1 MRIEPMDKDT
11 VEGIVQKAVQD
22 AVDFIE
28 SEISEPRIRAQ
39 RYFDGKVDIG
49 HEQGR
54 SKVVATKCRDVVR
67 GIKPSIQRVF
77 LSTENPVEFVP
88 RMPEDVPIAEQM
100 TKYANYKFQQ
110 NNGYRMLNDVFQ
122 DAMVKKCG
130 IAKVMFEDKTK
141 SEIYS
146 YTGLNA
152 EEFMFLAE
160 EDDVEVLEQTITQE
174 IEIDEMGVEIERPIY
189 DVKISRTVSDGDI
202 LITSVPP
209 EEFFVDRNARSID
222 DFFVVGHRTDMTIGD
237 LLAMGYEE
245 DEIQGLTGTISTM
258 ESEAEFERRGYTIDE
273 DDDESVDPT
282 SKKVVVTEAYMKV
295 DAEGL
300 GIPQLYRFVLA
311 GSGYKMLSYDLAD
324 EVPFAVFEIDPEPHA
339 FFGRSLVELVMN
351 DQDAATSML
360 RGVLD
365 NVSLT
370 NNPGLEVVEGQV
382 SIDDLLNNEIGR
394 IVRVKSPGAIR
405 EQVVPFTAGSTLP
418 ALQYFDMLVD
428 NKTGVS
434 KAAQGLDP
442 DVLQSATAT
451 AVAATM
457 EGAAGQ
463 AEVMARNLAEG
474 GMRQLFR
481 LIAST
486 IIKNSDKE
494 EIIRLNNQ
502 FVAVDPRVWNADM
515 DIIVNVGL
523 GTGRENEKAAVLRE
537 TIQMQMSIWQQ
548 YGPNNGMVTMTN
560 IRNTLADTL
569 AAVGLKNSERYYLP
583 VTPESEQQLIAQK
596 QQEAMMAQQQQQ
608 QGGAPAS
615 DPNQA
620 FLMAEQMKAQSRVQV
635 DMAKLQLD
643 AQKASADQ
651 QFKMHELAMK
661 DDLKRDEMVQD
672 LAVEVA
678 KILGQYNS
686 TVNVAA
692 VKAEQDATRAHNE
705 QMMGGYGL
713 QGQGITFQGV
723 NAKRT
728 FPANHEGFAK
738 PAT

>member
-146 YTGLNA
+146 YTGLSA

-311 GSGYKMLSYDLAD
+311 GAGYKMLSYDLAD

-339 FFGRSLVELVMN
+339 FFGRSLVELVQN
-351 DQDAATSML
+351 DQDAATAML

-620 FLMAEQMKAQSRVQV
+620 FLMAEQMKAQSKVQV

-728 FPANHEGFAK
+728 FPTNHERFAK

>member
-146 YTGLNA
+146 YTGLSA

-245 DEIQGLTGTISTM
+245 DEIQGLTGTISTI

-311 GSGYKMLSYDLAD
+311 GAGYKMLSYDLAD

-339 FFGRSLVELVMN
+339 FFGRSLVELVQN
-351 DQDAATSML
+351 DQDAATAML

-608 QGGAPAS
+608 GGAPAS

-661 DDLKRDEMVQD
+661 DDLKRDEMVQA

>member
-146 YTGLNA
+146 YTGLSA

-258 ESEAEFERRGYTIDE
+258 ESEAEFERRGYTVDE

-311 GSGYKMLSYDLAD
+311 GAGYKMLSYDLAD

-370 NNPGLEVVEGQV
+370 NNPGLEVIEGQV

-394 IVRVKSPGAIR
+394 IVRVKSSGAIR

-728 FPANHEGFAK
+728 FPTNHEGFAK

>member
-88 RMPEDVPIAEQM
+88 RMPEDVPVAEQM

-146 YTGLNA
+146 YTGLSA

-258 ESEAEFERRGYTIDE
+258 ESEAEFERRGYTVDE

-311 GSGYKMLSYDLAD
+311 GAGYKMLSYDLAD

-502 FVAVDPRVWNADM
+502 FVAVDPRVWNAGM

-620 FLMAEQMKAQSRVQV
+620 FLMAEQMKAQSKVQV

-713 QGQGITFQGV
+713 QG
-723 NAKRT
+723 
-728 FPANHEGFAK
+728 
-738 PAT
+738 

>member
-146 YTGLNA
+146 YTGLSA

-245 DEIQGLTGTISTM
+245 DEIQGLSGTISTM

-311 GSGYKMLSYDLAD
+311 GAGYKMLSYDLAD

-339 FFGRSLVELVMN
+339 FFGRSLVELVQN

-620 FLMAEQMKAQSRVQV
+620 FLMAEQMKAQSKVQV

-713 QGQGITFQGV
+713 QG
-723 NAKRT
+723 
-728 FPANHEGFAK
+728 
-738 PAT
+738 

>member
-28 SEISEPRIRAQ
+28 GEISEPRIKAQ
-39 RYFDGKVDIG
+39 RYFDGEVDIG
-49 HEQGR
+49 YETGR

-88 RMPEDVPIAEQM
+88 RMPEDVQIAEQM

-130 IAKVMFEDKTK
+130 VAKVMFDDKYR
-141 SEIYS
+141 SEVYTV
-146 YTGLNA
+146 TGLS
-152 EEFMFLAE
+152 EEEYQYLVE
-160 EDDVEVLEQTITQE
+160 PDDIEVLEMTRSQE
-174 IEIDEMGVEIERPIY
+174 IEIDEMGVEIERPVY
-189 DVKISRTVSDGDI
+189 DAKISRQIPDGDV

-209 EEFFVDRNARSID
+209 EEFFVDRNARSVD
-222 DFFVVGHRTDMTIGD
+222 DFFVIGHRTDMTVGD

-245 DEIQGLTGTISTM
+245 EELTGISGSLSTIQ
-258 ESEAEFERRGYTIDE
+258 SEAEFERRGYTVDE
-273 DDDESVDPT
+273 DEDESADPT
-282 SKKVVVTEAYMKV
+282 SKKVAVTEAYMKV
-295 DAEGL
+295 DVDGV
-300 GIPQLYRFVLA
+300 GVPQLYRFVLVGA
-311 GSGYKMLSYDLAD
+311 GYKMLSYELAD
-324 EVPFAVFEIDPEPHA
+324 DVPFAIFEVDPEPHA
-339 FFGRSLVELVMN
+339 FFGRSLVDLVMD
-351 DQDAATSML
+351 DQDAATAML

-365 NVSLT
+365 NVALT
-370 NNPGLEVVEGQV
+370 NNPGLEIVDGQV
-382 SIDDLLNNEIGR
+382 SVDDLLNNEIGR
-394 IVRVKSPGAIR
+394 IVRVKQAGSIR

-434 KAAQGLDP
+434 KASQGLDP
-442 DVLQSATAT
+442 DVMQSATAT

-463 AEVMARNLAEG
+463 AEVIARNLAEG
-474 GMRQLFR
+474 GMRRLFK
-481 LIAST
+481 LIAGC
-486 IIKNSDKE
+486 IIKNTDKE
-494 EIIRLNNQ
+494 EVIRLNNQ

-515 DIIVNVGL
+515 DMMVNVGL

-537 TIQMQMSIWQQ
+537 TLQTQMGIWQQ
-548 YGPNNGMVTMTN
+548 YGPQNGLVTMTN
-560 IRNTLADTL
+560 VRNTLADML
-569 AAVGLKNSERYYLP
+569 SAVGLKNSDRYYLP
-583 VTPESEQQLIAQK
+583 VTFESEQQLIAQK
-596 QQEAMMAQQQQQ
+596 QQEAAMMQQQQ
-608 QGGAPAS
+608 QGAPAT

-620 FLMAEQMKAQSRVQV
+620 FMAAEQMKAQSRMQV

-643 AQKASADQ
+643 AQKAAADQ
-651 QFKMHELAMK
+651 QFKMHELGMK

-678 KILGQYNS
+678 KILGQYGAQVD
-686 TVNVAA
+686 TAA
-692 VKAEQDATRAHNE
+692 VKAEQDATRPHNE

-713 QGQGITFQGV
+713 QG
-723 NAKRT
+723 
-728 FPANHEGFAK
+728 
-738 PAT
+738 

>member
-146 YTGLNA
+146 YTGLSA

-311 GSGYKMLSYDLAD
+311 GAGYKMLSYDLAD

-339 FFGRSLVELVMN
+339 FFGRSLVELVQN
-351 DQDAATSML
+351 DQDAATAML

-608 QGGAPAS
+608 GGAPAS

>member
-146 YTGLNA
+146 YTGLSA

-311 GSGYKMLSYDLAD
+311 GAGYKMLSYDLAD

-370 NNPGLEVVEGQV
+370 NNPGLEVIEGQV

-394 IVRVKSPGAIR
+394 IVRVKSSGAIR

-728 FPANHEGFAK
+728 FPTNHEGFAK

>member
-67 GIKPSIQRVF
+67 AIKPSIQRVF

-88 RMPEDVPIAEQM
+88 RMPEDVAVAEQM

-122 DAMVKKCG
+122 DAMVKNCG
-130 IAKVMFEDKTK
+130 IAKVMYEDKT
-141 SEIYS
+141 ETETFTYN
-146 YTGLNA
+146 GLT
-152 EEFMFLAE
+152 EDEFMFLVE
-160 EDDVEVLEQTITQE
+160 EDDVEVLEQTITQQ
-174 IEIDEMGVEIERPIY
+174 IEVDQMGVEIENAIY
-189 DVKISRTVSDGDI
+189 DVKISRTTSDGDI

-209 EEFFVDRNARSID
+209 EEFFVDKNARSID
-222 DFFVVGHRTDMTIGD
+222 DFFVIGHRTDMTVGD
-237 LLAMGYEE
+237 LLAMGYEHS
-245 DEIQGLTGTISTM
+245 EIEGLSGTISTM
-258 ESEAEFERRGYTIDE
+258 DAEAEYERRGYAIDE
-273 DDDESVDPT
+273 DDDQSADPT
-282 SKKVVVTEAYMKV
+282 SKKVAVTEAYMKM
-295 DAEGL
+295 DAEGV
-300 GIPQLYRFVLA
+300 GVPQLYRFVLA
-311 GSGYKMLSYDLAD
+311 GAGYKMLSYDPAD
-324 EVPFAVFEIDPEPHA
+324 EVPFAVFEVDPEPHA
-339 FFGRSLVELVMN
+339 FFGRSLVQLVQD
-351 DQDAATSML
+351 DQDAATAML

-370 NNPGLEVVEGQV
+370 NNPGLEVVDGQV

-394 IVRVKSPGAIR
+394 IVRVKTPGAIR

-451 AVAATM
+451 AVAATI

-463 AEVMARNLAEG
+463 SEVMARNLAEG

-481 LIAST
+481 LIASA

-502 FVAVDPRVWNADM
+502 FVAVDPRVWNSADM
-515 DIIVNVGL
+515 DIVVNVGL
-523 GTGRENEKAAVLRE
+523 GTGRENEKSAVLRE

-560 IRNTLADTL
+560 IRNTLGDML
-569 AAVGLKNSERYYLP
+569 SAVGLKNSDRYYQP

-620 FLMAEQMKAQSRVQV
+620 FLMAEQMKAQGKAQV

-678 KILGQYNS
+678 KILGQYNA
-686 TVNVAA
+686 TVNVAS

-713 QGQGITFQGV
+713 QG
-723 NAKRT
+723 
-728 FPANHEGFAK
+728 
-738 PAT
+738 

>member
-67 GIKPSIQRVF
+67 AIKPSIQRVF

-88 RMPEDVPIAEQM
+88 RMPEDVAIAEQM

-122 DAMVKKCG
+122 DAMVKNCG
-130 IAKVMFEDKTK
+130 IAKVMYEDKTE
-141 SEIYS
+141 SETFT
-146 YTGLNA
+146 YTGLT
-152 EEFMFLAE
+152 EDEFMFLVE
-160 EDDVEVLEQTITQE
+160 EDDVEVLEQTISQQ
-174 IEIDEMGVEIERPIY
+174 IEIDQMGVEIENAIY
-189 DVKISRTVSDGDI
+189 DVKISRTTSDGDI

-209 EEFFVDRNARSID
+209 EEFFVDKNARSID
-222 DFFVVGHRTDMTIGD
+222 DFFVIGHRTDMTVGD
-237 LLAMGYEE
+237 LLAMGYEHS
-245 DEIQGLTGTISTM
+245 EIEGLSGTISTM
-258 ESEAEFERRGYTIDE
+258 DAEAEYERRGYAIDE
-273 DDDESVDPT
+273 DDDQSADPT
-282 SKKVVVTEAYMKV
+282 SKKVAVTEAYMKM
-295 DAEGL
+295 DAEGV
-300 GIPQLYRFVLA
+300 GVPQLYRFVLA
-311 GSGYKMLSYDLAD
+311 GAGYKMLSYDTAD
-324 EVPFAVFEIDPEPHA
+324 EVPFAVFEVDPEPHA
-339 FFGRSLVELVMN
+339 FFGRSLVQLVQD
-351 DQDAATSML
+351 DQDAATAML

-370 NNPGLEVVEGQV
+370 NNPGLEVVDGQV

-394 IVRVKSPGAIR
+394 IVRVKTPGAIR

-451 AVAATM
+451 AVAATI

-463 AEVMARNLAEG
+463 SEVMARNLAEG

-481 LIAST
+481 LIASA

-502 FVAVDPRVWNADM
+502 FVAVDPRVWNSADM
-515 DIIVNVGL
+515 DIVVNVGL
-523 GTGRENEKAAVLRE
+523 GTGRENEKSAVLRE

-560 IRNTLADTL
+560 IRNTLGDML
-569 AAVGLKNSERYYLP
+569 SAVGLKNSDRYYQP

-620 FLMAEQMKAQSRVQV
+620 FLMAEQMKAQGKAQV

-678 KILGQYNS
+678 KILGQYNA
-686 TVNVAA
+686 TVNVAS

-713 QGQGITFQGV
+713 QG
-723 NAKRT
+723 
-728 FPANHEGFAK
+728 
-738 PAT
+738 

>member
-1 MRIEPMDKDT
+1 
-11 VEGIVQKAVQD
+11 
-22 AVDFIE
+22 
-28 SEISEPRIRAQ
+28 
-39 RYFDGKVDIG
+39 
-49 HEQGR
+49 
-54 SKVVATKCRDVVR
+54 
-67 GIKPSIQRVF
+67 
-77 LSTENPVEFVP
+77 
-88 RMPEDVPIAEQM
+88 
-100 TKYANYKFQQ
+100 
-110 NNGYRMLNDVFQ
+110 
-122 DAMVKKCG
+122 
-130 IAKVMFEDKTK
+130 
-141 SEIYS
+141 
-146 YTGLNA
+146 
-152 EEFMFLAE
+152 
-160 EDDVEVLEQTITQE
+160 
-174 IEIDEMGVEIERPIY
+174 
-189 DVKISRTVSDGDI
+189 
-202 LITSVPP
+202 
-209 EEFFVDRNARSID
+209 
-222 DFFVVGHRTDMTIGD
+222 MTIGD

-258 ESEAEFERRGYTIDE
+258 ESEAEFERRGYTVDE
-273 DDDESVDPT
+273 DDDESADPT
-282 SKKVVVTEAYMKV
+282 SKKVVVTEAYMKM
-295 DAEGL
+295 DADGV
-300 GIPQLYRFVLA
+300 GVPQLYRFVLA
-311 GSGYKMLSYDLAD
+311 GAGYKMLSYDLAD
-324 EVPFAVFEIDPEPHA
+324 EVPFAVFEVDPEPHA
-339 FFGRSLVELVMN
+339 FFGRSLVELVME
-351 DQDAATSML
+351 DQDAATAML

-365 NVSLT
+365 NVALT
-370 NNPGLEVVEGQV
+370 NNPGLEIVDGQV
-382 SIDDLLNNEIGR
+382 SVDDLLNNEIGR
-394 IVRVKSPGAIR
+394 IVRVKTAGSIR

-451 AVAATM
+451 AVAATI

-463 AEVMARNLAEG
+463 SEVMARNLAEG
-474 GMRQLFR
+474 GMRKLFR
-481 LIAST
+481 LIASA

-620 FLMAEQMKAQSRVQV
+620 FLMAEQMKAQSKVQV

-713 QGQGITFQGV
+713 QG
-723 NAKRT
+723 
-728 FPANHEGFAK
+728 
-738 PAT
+738 

>member
-146 YTGLNA
+146 YTGLSA

-311 GSGYKMLSYDLAD
+311 GAGYKMLSYDLAD

-339 FFGRSLVELVMN
+339 FFGRSLVELVQN

-608 QGGAPAS
+608 GGAPAS

-713 QGQGITFQGV
+713 QG
-723 NAKRT
+723 
-728 FPANHEGFAK
+728 
-738 PAT
+738 

>member
-67 GIKPSIQRVF
+67 AIKPSIQRVF

-88 RMPEDVPIAEQM
+88 RMPEDVAIAEQM

-122 DAMVKKCG
+122 DAMVKNCG
-130 IAKVMFEDKTK
+130 IAKVMYEDKT
-141 SEIYS
+141 ETETFTYN
-146 YTGLNA
+146 GLT
-152 EEFMFLAE
+152 EDEFMFLVE
-160 EDDVEVLEQTITQE
+160 EDDVEVLEQTITQQ
-174 IEIDEMGVEIERPIY
+174 IEVDQMGVEIENAIY
-189 DVKISRTVSDGDI
+189 DVKISRTTSDGDI

-209 EEFFVDRNARSID
+209 EEFFVDKNARSID
-222 DFFVVGHRTDMTIGD
+222 DFFVIGHRTDMTVGD
-237 LLAMGYEE
+237 LLAMGYEHS
-245 DEIQGLTGTISTM
+245 EIEGLSGTISTM
-258 ESEAEFERRGYTIDE
+258 DAEAEYERRGYAIDE
-273 DDDESVDPT
+273 DDDQSADPT
-282 SKKVVVTEAYMKV
+282 SKKVAVTEAYMKM
-295 DAEGL
+295 DAEGV
-300 GIPQLYRFVLA
+300 GVPQLYRFVLA
-311 GSGYKMLSYDLAD
+311 GAGYKMLSYDTAD
-324 EVPFAVFEIDPEPHA
+324 EVPFAVFEVDPEPHA
-339 FFGRSLVELVMN
+339 FFGRSLVQLVQD
-351 DQDAATSML
+351 DQDAATAML

-370 NNPGLEVVEGQV
+370 NNPGLEVVDGQV

-394 IVRVKSPGAIR
+394 IVRVKTPGAIR

-451 AVAATM
+451 AVAATI

-463 AEVMARNLAEG
+463 SEVMARNLAEG

-481 LIAST
+481 LIASA

-502 FVAVDPRVWNADM
+502 FVAVDPRVWNSADM
-515 DIIVNVGL
+515 DIVVNVGL
-523 GTGRENEKAAVLRE
+523 GTGRENEKSAVLRE

-560 IRNTLADTL
+560 IRNTLGDML
-569 AAVGLKNSERYYLP
+569 SAVGLKNSDRYYQP

-620 FLMAEQMKAQSRVQV
+620 FLMAEQMKAQGKAQV

-678 KILGQYNS
+678 KILGQYNA
-686 TVNVAA
+686 TVNVAS

-713 QGQGITFQGV
+713 QG
-723 NAKRT
+723 
-728 FPANHEGFAK
+728 
-738 PAT
+738 

>member
-88 RMPEDVPIAEQM
+88 RMPEDVPVAEQM

-146 YTGLNA
+146 YTGLSA

-311 GSGYKMLSYDLAD
+311 GAGYKMLSYDLAD

-596 QQEAMMAQQQQQ
+596 QQEAMMAQQQHQ

-615 DPNQA
+615 APNQA
-620 FLMAEQMKAQSRVQV
+620 FLMAEQMKAQSKVQV

-713 QGQGITFQGV
+713 QG
-723 NAKRT
+723 
-728 FPANHEGFAK
+728 
-738 PAT
+738 

>member
-88 RMPEDVPIAEQM
+88 RMPEDVPVAEQM

-146 YTGLNA
+146 YTGLSA

-311 GSGYKMLSYDLAD
+311 GAGYKMLSYDLAD

-502 FVAVDPRVWNADM
+502 FVSVDPRVWSADM
-515 DIIVNVGL
+515 DIIVTVGL

-537 TIQMQMSIWQQ
+537 TLQMQMSIWQQ

-596 QQEAMMAQQQQQ
+596 QQEAMMAQQQQ

-713 QGQGITFQGV
+713 QG
-723 NAKRT
+723 
-728 FPANHEGFAK
+728 
-738 PAT
+738 

>member
-11 VEGIVQKAVQD
+11 VEGIIQKAVQD

-28 SEISEPRIRAQ
+28 SEISEPRIKAQ
-39 RYFDGKVDIG
+39 RYFDGEVNIG
-49 HEQGR
+49 YETGR

-67 GIKPSIQRVF
+67 AIKPSIQRVF

-88 RMPEDVPIAEQM
+88 RMPEDVAVAEQM
-100 TKYANYKFQQ
+100 TRYANYKFMQ

-130 IAKVMFEDKTK
+130 IAKVMYDDKTK
-141 SEIYS
+141 SEIYT
-146 YTGLNA
+146 YTGLS
-152 EEFMFLAE
+152 EEEYLFLADQ
-160 EDDVEVLEQTITQE
+160 DDVDILERTVTQE
-174 IEIDEMGVEIERPIY
+174 IEIDAEGVEVEFPIY
-189 DVKISRTVSDGDI
+189 DVKISREVPDGDI

-209 EEFFVDRNARSID
+209 EEFFVDRNARSVD
-222 DFFVVGHRTDMTIGD
+222 DFFVIGHRTDMTIGD
-237 LLAMGYEE
+237 LLAMGYDEE
-245 DEIQGLTGTISTM
+245 ELFGVTGTMSTI
-258 ESEAEFERRGYTIDE
+258 EAEAEYERRGYTVDE
-273 DDDESVDPT
+273 DEDESADPT
-282 SKKVVVTEAYMKV
+282 SKKVIVTEAYMKV
-295 DAEGL
+295 DAEGV
-300 GIPQLYRFVLA
+300 GIPQLYRFILA
-311 GSGYKMLSYDLAD
+311 GAGYKMLSYELAD
-324 EVPFAVFEIDPEPHA
+324 EVPFAIFEVDPEPHA
-339 FFGRSLVELVMN
+339 FFGRSLVDLVMD
-351 DQDAATSML
+351 DQDAATAML

-365 NVSLT
+365 NVALT
-370 NNPGLEVVEGQV
+370 NNPGLEIVDGQV
-382 SIDDLLNNEIGR
+382 SVDDLLNNEIGR
-394 IVRVKSPGAIR
+394 IVRVKQPGAIR

-474 GMRQLFR
+474 GMRRLFK
-481 LIAST
+481 LIAAT

-494 EIIRLNNQ
+494 EMIRLNNQ
-502 FVAVDPRVWNADM
+502 FVAVDPRVWDADM
-515 DIIVNVGL
+515 DMMVNVGI

-537 TIQMQMSIWQQ
+537 TLQMQMSIWQQ
-548 YGPNNGMVTMTN
+548 YGPNNGLVTMTN
-560 IRNTLADTL
+560 VRNTLADML
-569 AAVGLKNSERYYLP
+569 ASVGLKNAERYYLP

-596 QQEAMMAQQQQQ
+596 QQEAMQAQQAQ
-608 QGGAPAS
+608 QGMLQS

-620 FLMAEQMKAQSRVQV
+620 FLVAEQMKAQSRAQV

-643 AQKASADQ
+643 AQKAAADQ

-678 KILGQYNS
+678 KILGQYGAQVD
-686 TVNVAA
+686 TAA
-692 VKAEQDATRAHNE
+692 VKAEQDATRPHNE

-713 QGQGITFQGV
+713 QG
-723 NAKRT
+723 
-728 FPANHEGFAK
+728 
-738 PAT
+738 

>member
-77 LSTENPVEFVP
+77 LSSENPVEFVP

-130 IAKVMFEDKTK
+130 IAKVMYEDKTE
-141 SEIYS
+141 SEIFTS
-146 YTGLNA
+146 TGLSE
-152 EEFMFLAE
+152 EEFIFLAE
-160 EDDVEVLEQTITQE
+160 DDDVEVLEQTITQE
-174 IEIDEMGVEIERPIY
+174 IEIDEMGVEFERPVY
-189 DVKISRTVSDGDI
+189 DVKVSRTVYNGDI

-222 DFFVVGHRTDMTIGD
+222 DFFVVGHRTDMTVGD
-237 LLAMGYEE
+237 LLGMGYEE
-245 DEIQGLTGTISTM
+245 EEIHGLSGTITTM
-258 ESEAEFERRGYTIDE
+258 ESEAEYQRRGYTVDE
-273 DDDESVDPT
+273 DSDQSVDPT

-295 DAEGL
+295 DVEGL
-300 GIPQLYRFVLA
+300 GIPQLYRFVLV
-311 GSGYKMLSYDLAD
+311 GSSYKMLSYELAD

-339 FFGRSLVELVMN
+339 FFGRSLVELVIN
-351 DQDAATSML
+351 DQDAATAML

-365 NVSLT
+365 NVALT
-370 NNPGLEVVEGQV
+370 NNPGLEVIEGQV

-394 IVRVKSPGAIR
+394 IVRVKSSGAIR

-418 ALQYFDMLVD
+418 ALQYFDLLVD

-457 EGAAGQ
+457 QGAAGQ

-474 GMRQLFR
+474 GMRRLFK
-481 LIAST
+481 LIAAT

-494 EIIRLNNQ
+494 EIIRLNNE
-502 FVAVDPRVWNADM
+502 FVSVDPRAWNADM
-515 DIIVNVGL
+515 DMIVNVGL

-537 TIQMQMSIWQQ
+537 TIQMQMNIWQQ
-548 YGPNNGMVTMTN
+548 YGPNNGLVTMSN
-560 IRNTLADTL
+560 VRNTLADML
-569 AAVGLKNSERYYLP
+569 SSVGLKNSERYYLP
-583 VTPESEQQLIAQK
+583 VTAESEQQLIAQK
-596 QQEAMMAQQQQQ
+596 QQEAMMAQQQT
-608 QGGAPAS
+608 QGGVPSS

-620 FLMAEQMKAQSRVQV
+620 FLMAEQMKAQSKVQV

-643 AQKASADQ
+643 AQKASANQ

-686 TVNVAA
+686 TVDVAS
-692 VKAEQDATRAHNE
+692 VKAEQDAIRAHNE

-713 QGQGITFQGV
+713 QG
-723 NAKRT
+723 
-728 FPANHEGFAK
+728 
-738 PAT
+738 

>member
-88 RMPEDVPIAEQM
+88 RMPEDVPVAEQM

-146 YTGLNA
+146 YTGLSA

-311 GSGYKMLSYDLAD
+311 GAGYKMLSYDLAD

-370 NNPGLEVVEGQV
+370 NNPGLEVIEGQV

-394 IVRVKSPGAIR
+394 IVRVKSSGAIR

-620 FLMAEQMKAQSRVQV
+620 FLMAEQMKAQSKVQV

-728 FPANHEGFAK
+728 FPTNHKGFAK

>member
-146 YTGLNA
+146 YTGLSA

-311 GSGYKMLSYDLAD
+311 GAGYKMLSYDLAD

-713 QGQGITFQGV
+713 QG
-723 NAKRT
+723 
-728 FPANHEGFAK
+728 
-738 PAT
+738 

>member
-311 GSGYKMLSYDLAD
+311 GAGYKMLSYDLAD

-370 NNPGLEVVEGQV
+370 NNPGLEVIEGQV

-394 IVRVKSPGAIR
+394 IVRVKSSGAIR

-620 FLMAEQMKAQSRVQV
+620 FLMAEQMKAQSKVQV

-713 QGQGITFQGV
+713 QG
-723 NAKRT
+723 
-728 FPANHEGFAK
+728 
-738 PAT
+738 

>member
-146 YTGLNA
+146 YTGLSA

-174 IEIDEMGVEIERPIY
+174 MEIDEMGVEIERPIY

-311 GSGYKMLSYDLAD
+311 GAGYKMLSYDLAD

-339 FFGRSLVELVMN
+339 FFGRSLVELVQN
-351 DQDAATSML
+351 DQDAATAML

>member
-146 YTGLNA
+146 YTGLSA

-258 ESEAEFERRGYTIDE
+258 ESEAEFERRGYTVDE

-311 GSGYKMLSYDLAD
+311 GAGYKMLSYDLAD

-370 NNPGLEVVEGQV
+370 NNPGLEVIEGQV

-394 IVRVKSPGAIR
+394 IVRVKSSGAIR

-713 QGQGITFQGV
+713 QG
-723 NAKRT
+723 
-728 FPANHEGFAK
+728 
-738 PAT
+738 

>member
-88 RMPEDVPIAEQM
+88 RMPEDVPVAEQM

-146 YTGLNA
+146 YTGLSA

-311 GSGYKMLSYDLAD
+311 GAGYKMLSYDLAD

-678 KILGQYNS
+678 KILGQYNA
-686 TVNVAA
+686 TVNVAS

-713 QGQGITFQGV
+713 QG
-723 NAKRT
+723 
-728 FPANHEGFAK
+728 
-738 PAT
+738 

>member
-146 YTGLNA
+146 YTGLSA

-174 IEIDEMGVEIERPIY
+174 MEIDEMGVEIERPIY

-245 DEIQGLTGTISTM
+245 DEIQGLTGTISTI

-311 GSGYKMLSYDLAD
+311 GAGYKMLSYDLAD

-339 FFGRSLVELVMN
+339 FFGRSLVELVQN
-351 DQDAATSML
+351 DQDAATAML

-713 QGQGITFQGV
+713 QG
-723 NAKRT
+723 
-728 FPANHEGFAK
+728 
-738 PAT
+738 

>member
-88 RMPEDVPIAEQM
+88 RMPEDVPVAEQM

-146 YTGLNA
+146 YTGLSA

-311 GSGYKMLSYDLAD
+311 GAGYKMLSYDLAD

-502 FVAVDPRVWNADM
+502 FVSVDPRVWSADM
-515 DIIVNVGL
+515 DIIVTVGL

-537 TIQMQMSIWQQ
+537 TLQMQMSIWQQ

-713 QGQGITFQGV
+713 QG
-723 NAKRT
+723 
-728 FPANHEGFAK
+728 
-738 PAT
+738 